1 VGDGQTVR
9 HRVVQTSPSSPSSQT
24 ETHAPTPHRRQAH
37 PAVLREQH
45 AAPAVAS
52 RVRSYGEWKSWIEAV
67 VAAAFLVLLLP
78 LFVILAILVKL
89 TSPGPVFY
97 GAIREG
103 LDGRVFRCWKF
114 RSMRVNADAMQR
126 ALAEAQYADGP
137 QFKIE
142 RDPRITP
149 IGGWLRAWNLDE
161 LPQLA
166 NVVLREMSFVGPR
179 PSPFEENQICVPWR
193 DGRLSVRPG
202 ITGLWQ
208 VCRRDRAEG
217 DFHQWILYDLL
228 YVAHASFWVDV
239 RIFVATIV
247 TLGGRRPAPL
257 HRVIPGAVPSAIE
270 ALVEEE
276 FTAGRVSP
284 PPTIELSTAASR
296 RLSRSAQR
304 TPRALHGVEEP
315 T

>member
-1 VGDGQTVR
+1 
-9 HRVVQTSPSSPSSQT
+9 
-24 ETHAPTPHRRQAH
+24 
-37 PAVLREQH
+37 VLREQH
-45 AAPAVAS
+45 AAPAVSS